1 MSNRALISLLRR
13 SVTTTRTKT
22 LRGGATPP
30 MPPYARIPA
39 PSEPVSLFLNHDHN
53 DALQSSSPK
62 IVCNEILIRLH
73 RELLSLCLSLN

>member
-39 PSEPVSLFLNHDHN
+39 PSEPVSFF
-53 DALQSSSPK
+53 
-62 IVCNEILIRLH
+62 
-73 RELLSLCLSLN
+73 